1 MNLPRRVFLDTNVV
15 NFIVD
20 HDAYVFEGEDDG
32 GIANLSLRDRADLEG
47 LRLVFETGQRVH
59 WELVVSDT
67 TYAEILAT
75 ADEHRRRVLLRLFQ
89 ELWAYWRDC
98 FTEDG
103 TLCDSHA
110 RELARKL
117 ELGGVL
123 SMFPDAS
130 DRQLLA
136 HAIAYECDAF
146 CTRDRKTILRNVD
159 RSPLLPFEIIS
170 PATWGE
176 RIEKVAALF

>member
-20 HDAYVFEGEDDG
+20 HDAYIFEDEDDD
-32 GIANLSLRDRADLEG
+32 IANLSPRDRADLEG
-47 LRLVFETGQRVH
+47 LRLVFETGQRAN

-67 TYAEILAT
+67 TYAELLAT
-75 ADEHRRRVLLRLFQ
+75 ADENRRRVLLRLFQ

-98 FTEDG
+98 FAEDG
-103 TLCDSHA
+103 TLCDTHA

-130 DRQLLA
+130 DRELLA
-136 HAIAYECDAF
+136 HAVAYECDAF
-146 CTRDRKTILRNVD
+146 CTRDRKTILQNVD
-159 RSPLLPFEIIS
+159 RSPRLSLEIIS